1 MQDADYVII
10 GGGPAGAALAARLI
24 TAPDKP
30 RVILI
35 EAGRSKPSLLSIV
48 PIGMAA
54 LVPYWNWEN
63 YALKTVPQK
72 ALNGRMGYMPR
83 GRGLGGSSLINAMIY
98 VRGQREDYDEWASLG
113 CTGWGWKDVAPL
125 FLRAEGNRRGQSDW
139 HGADGPLIVSDLASP
154 SPLSEAFIE
163 ASVSCQIPR
172 NDDFNGPSQE
182 GVGLYQVFQKDGE
195 RLDAARA
202 YLGSAP
208 YPSNLVVL
216 PKSQALK
223 IVFDGKRAIC
233 VLLRGPGGERLVK
246 ARREVILSAGA
257 IASPQLLML
266 SGIGPGAALQRV
278 GIPVLHAANEVGENL
293 QDHLDYTVNVRIK
306 AKGLLGYTPSAILE
320 GLSAIS
326 AYRRGKGLLTSN
338 VAEAGGFIRSRPELD
353 RPDLQ
358 LHFCIGLV
366 DDHARRFHI
375 STGAA
380 LHVCVLR
387 PQSRGRVAL
396 ASPNP
401 RHRPLID
408 PDFLS
413 APGDLELLMRG
424 ARLAHQILRAEPLA
438 RYAGRMVHPVD
449 DRDTQALEA
458 AIRARADSIYHPV
471 GTCRM
476 GGDDAS
482 VVDPQLKVRGVEGL
496 RVVDA
501 SIMPRL
507 VSGNTQAPSAMIGE
521 KAADLILG
529 RAT

>member
-1 MQDADYVII
+1 MQEADFII
-10 GGGPAGAALAARLI
+10 VGGGPAGAALAARLI
-24 TAPDKP
+24 AAPDKP
-30 RVILI
+30 RVILV
-35 EAGRSKPSLLSIV
+35 EAGRPKPSFLSIL

-54 LVPYWNWEN
+54 LVPFRNWEN

-72 ALNGRMGYMPR
+72 ALNGRVGYVPR

-125 FLRAEGNRRGQSDW
+125 FLRSEGNRRGQSDW
-139 HGADGPLIVSDLASP
+139 HGADGPLVVSDLVSP

-163 ASVSCQIPR
+163 AAVSCQLPR
-172 NDDFNGPSQE
+172 NGDFNGPSQE

-202 YLGSAP
+202 YLGDAP
-208 YPSNLVVL
+208 YPSNLTVMAN
-216 PKSQALK
+216 SQALK
-223 IVFDGKRAIC
+223 IDFDGRRAIG
-233 VLLRGPGGERLVK
+233 VLLRGPGGERLLK

-293 QDHLDYTVNVRIK
+293 QDHLDYTANIRIK
-306 AKGLLGYTPSAILE
+306 AKGLLGYTPSALLE
-320 GLSAIS
+320 GLSAIG
-326 AYRRGKGLLTSN
+326 AYRRGRGLLTSN

-366 DDHARRFHI
+366 DNHARRFHI

-401 RHRPLID
+401 LHRPLID

-424 ARLAHQILRAEPLA
+424 ARLVHQVLRAEPLA

-482 VVDPQLKVRGVEGL
+482 VVDPHLKVRGVEGL

-507 VSGNTQAPSAMIGE
+507 VSGNTQAASAMIGE

-529 RAT
+529 QAR